1 MIFERF
7 LPTKKPEYQLWSSL
21 GYFSLID
28 QLEKDQLNQSLT
40 WDLISF
46 FHEYVGMK
54 DKKVYPYGE
63 YGIMNAYHQKTS
75 EACLKQEDV
84 LRERGLD
91 PTRAQLETKTALV
104 VESWLNDPKTE
115 ISHKLVVIS
124 PRGTPE
130 EGYPGLEE
138 KHYVFI
144 NVYEKI
150 EDMEESGKN
159 EFQLVQYTSYAP
171 ETELSKLQQSLTNN
185 LGGQVY
191 RPQLPKLKEQ
201 PKIKSLSHHIIDQPI
216 LLNQGQ
222 TFEQIEKNI
231 YLKEKKW
238 TTTRNQLPKV
248 PEDLFTI
255 ESTRV
260 LDLLLTQFW
269 LLAEATPNAAII
281 SFDELVG
288 VVREHFLK
296 WVEHHATNYHPD
308 KNLAPYALNL
318 DLILENWQL
327 AIKKRTQ
334 TISDEEKDK
343 LKNLKKS
350 MALDP
355 LQPLLRASSVA
366 HCIVGTPSSLAMQAL
381 KLNPSLISLNSP
393 EFKILS
399 HEDKMDLLQKIRSEN
414 MVEITL
420 NNGETWM
427 VPQSFLEGKGC
438 YVDDKGVAMGPC
450 DIPLSESF
458 AFKMNLAEFINFVNE
473 LERQAFEPEIDE
485 AQDELIEKFNL
496 QGSEATELTE
506 KINQIKKLIFKP
518 VISITELISGD
529 IVKNFHQNRDL
540 THIINQLRSSANP
553 LSICETI
560 IKKLLEDQNGVLSL
574 QEV

>member
-7 LPTKKPEYQLWSSL
+7 LPTKKPEYQLWSSV

-75 EACLKQEDV
+75 EVCLKQEEI
-84 LRERGLD
+84 LEQRGLD
-91 PTRAQLETKTALV
+91 PTRAKLETKTALV
-104 VESWLNDPKTE
+104 VESWLNSPQTKVSD
-115 ISHKLVVIS
+115 KLIVIS

-144 NVYEKI
+144 NIYEKI
-150 EDMEESGKN
+150 SDVSEHGQN

-171 ETELSKLQQSLTNN
+171 EVELAKLQQTLIND
-185 LGGQVY
+185 LGGVVFRPTLPNLKQPPQV
-191 RPQLPKLKEQ
+191 
-201 PKIKSLSHHIIDQPI
+201 KSLSHRIIDQPI
-216 LLNQGQ
+216 SLHHNQS
-222 TFEQIEKNI
+222 FEQLESLI

-238 TTTRNQLPKV
+238 ITTRKQLPKV
-248 PEDLFTI
+248 PEDLFATEI
-255 ESTRV
+255 SRTLE
-260 LDLLLTQFW
+260 LLLTKFW
-269 LLAEATPNAAII
+269 LLAETTPNVAII

-308 KNLAPYALNL
+308 KNLAPFALNL
-318 DLILENWQL
+318 DQILEIWQL
-327 AIKKRTQ
+327 VLKKRSQ
-334 TISDEEKDK
+334 TINDEEKDK
-343 LKNLKKS
+343 LKQIKKS

-399 HEDKMDLLQKIRSEN
+399 HEDKRDLLEKIRSEN

-420 NNGETWM
+420 DNGETWM
-427 VPQSFLEGKGC
+427 VPKSFLEGKGC
-438 YVDDKGVAMGPC
+438 YVDDQGVAMGPC

-458 AFKMNLAEFINFVNE
+458 AFKMNLTEFINFVNE
-473 LERQAFEPEIDE
+473 LEKQAFEPEIDDVE
-485 AQDELIEKFNL
+485 DELLEKFNL
-496 QGSEATELTE
+496 QGNEATELGA
-506 KINQIKKLIFKP
+506 KIGQIKDLIFKP

-529 IVKNFHQNRDL
+529 IVKNFHQNKEIAQ
-540 THIINQLRSSANP
+540 IINQLRTSTNP
-553 LSICETI
+553 LAVCEQI

>member
-7 LPTKKPEYQLWSSL
+7 LPAKKPEYQLWSSA

-75 EACLKQEDV
+75 EVCSKQEEI
-84 LRERGLD
+84 LEQRGLD
-91 PTRAQLETKTALV
+91 PTRARLETKTALV
-104 VESWLNDPKTE
+104 VESWLNNPQTK
-115 ISHKLVVIS
+115 ISDKLVIIS
-124 PRGTPE
+124 PRGTPD

-150 EDMEESGKN
+150 GEN
-159 EFQLVQYTSYAP
+159 EYQLVQYTSYDP
-171 ETELSKLQQSLTNN
+171 ESELNKLQQTLIDDF
-185 LGGQVY
+185 GGIVY
-191 RPQLPKLKEQ
+191 RPSLPQLNQQ
-201 PKIKSLSHHIIDQPI
+201 PQVKSLSHRIIDQPI
-216 LLNQGQ
+216 SLNQGQ
-222 TFEQIEKNI
+222 SFEQLEILI

-238 TTTRNQLPKV
+238 TTTRKQLPKV
-248 PEDLFTI
+248 PEDLFAVEISRTL
-255 ESTRV
+255 E
-260 LDLLLTQFW
+260 LLLTQFW
-269 LLAEATPNAAII
+269 LLAEATPNVAII

-308 KNLAPYALNL
+308 KNLAPFALNL
-318 DLILENWQL
+318 DQILENWQL
-327 AIKKRTQ
+327 VLKKRTQ

-343 LKNLKKS
+343 LKQIKKS

-381 KLNPSLISLNSP
+381 KLNPNLISLNSP
-393 EFKILS
+393 ELKILS
-399 HEDKMDLLQKIRSEN
+399 HEDKRDLLEKIRTEN
-414 MVEITL
+414 MVEIIL
-420 NNGETWM
+420 DNGETWM

-438 YVDDKGVAMGPC
+438 YIDDKGIAMGPC

-485 AQDELIEKFNL
+485 VEDELLEKFNL
-496 QGSEATELTE
+496 KGDAASELAE
-506 KINQIKKLIFKP
+506 KIGRIKSLIFKP

-529 IVKNFHQNRDL
+529 IVKNFHQNKEL
-540 THIINQLRSSANP
+540 TKIINQLRTSANP
-553 LSICETI
+553 LAVCEQI

>member
-7 LPTKKPEYQLWSSL
+7 LPTKKPKYQLWSSA
-21 GYFSLID
+21 GYFSLVD

-63 YGIMNAYHQKTS
+63 YGITNAYHQKTS
-75 EACLKQEDV
+75 EVCLKQEEI
-84 LRERGLD
+84 LEKRGLD
-91 PTRAQLETKTALV
+91 PTRAKLETKTALV
-104 VESWLNDPKTE
+104 VESWLNNPQTK
-115 ISHKLVVIS
+115 ISDKLVIIS
-124 PRGTPE
+124 PRGTPD
-130 EGYPGLEE
+130 EGYPGLEQ

-150 EDMEESGKN
+150 GEN
-159 EFQLVQYTSYAP
+159 EYQLVQYTSYDP
-171 ETELSKLQQSLTNN
+171 ESELNKLQQTLIDDF
-185 LGGQVY
+185 GGIVY
-191 RPQLPKLKEQ
+191 RPPLPQ
-201 PKIKSLSHHIIDQPI
+201 PNQQPQIKSLSHRIIDQPI
-216 LLNQGQ
+216 SLNQNQ
-222 TFEQIEKNI
+222 SFEQLETLI

-238 TTTRNQLPKV
+238 TTTRKQLPKV
-248 PEDLFTI
+248 PEDLFAI
-255 ESTRV
+255 EISRT
-260 LDLLLTQFW
+260 LELLLAQFW
-269 LLAEATPNAAII
+269 LLAETTPNVAII

-308 KNLAPYALNL
+308 KNLAPFALNL
-318 DLILENWQL
+318 DQILETWQL
-327 AIKKRTQ
+327 VLKKRTQ
-334 TISDEEKDK
+334 TINDEEKDK
-343 LKNLKKS
+343 LKQIKKS
-350 MALDP
+350 IALDP

-399 HEDKMDLLQKIRSEN
+399 HEDKRDLLEKIRSEN

-438 YVDDKGVAMGPC
+438 YVDDKGIAMGPC

-473 LERQAFEPEIDE
+473 LERQAFEPVIDE
-485 AQDELIEKFNL
+485 VEDELLEKFNL
-496 QGSEATELTE
+496 KGDEASELAE
-506 KINQIKKLIFKP
+506 KIGRIKSLIFKP

-529 IVKNFHQNRDL
+529 IVKNFHQNKELDQ
-540 THIINQLRSSANP
+540 IINQLRTSANP
-553 LSICETI
+553 LTICEQI
-560 IKKLLEDQNGVLSL
+560 IKKLIEDQNGVLSL